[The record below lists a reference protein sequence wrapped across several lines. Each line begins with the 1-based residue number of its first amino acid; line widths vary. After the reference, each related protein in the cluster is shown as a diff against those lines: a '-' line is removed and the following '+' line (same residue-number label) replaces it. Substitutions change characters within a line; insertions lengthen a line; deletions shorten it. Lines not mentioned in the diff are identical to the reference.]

1 MRNDIKYQS
10 KIETVVAVCIGLQ
23 LHPILSVD
31 LLTKAGFV
39 LKSYEPEHIIY
50 HLLLN
55 TKYKSSIYECNEI
68 LRTNKCKPLSKEE

>member
-1 MRNDIKYQS
+1 MKLD
-10 KIETVVAVCIGLQ
+10 V
-23 LHPILSVD
+23 
-31 LLTKAGFV
+31 V
-39 LKSYEPEHIIY
+39 LKNVGCTVTKMLDQNKHIIY